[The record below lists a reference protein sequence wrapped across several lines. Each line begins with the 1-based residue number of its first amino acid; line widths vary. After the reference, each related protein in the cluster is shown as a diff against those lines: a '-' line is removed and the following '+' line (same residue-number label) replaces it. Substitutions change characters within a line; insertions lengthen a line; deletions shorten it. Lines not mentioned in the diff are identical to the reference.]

1 MDVKIHESWKNE
13 LQDEFNKP
21 YFKELFNFVES
32 EYKETTVFPNFKN
45 IFHAFDLCNFDNIK
59 VVIIGQDPYHGP
71 NQAHGL
77 CFSVPKG
84 VKKPPSL
91 QNIYKEI
98 LSDIGTPIPES
109 GNLERWAKQG
119 VFLPNAILTV
129 RANMPLSHQKKGWE
143 TFTDHVI
150 KTISDHK
157 SNVVFLL
164 WGAYAHKKEELID
177 QKKHLILKA
186 MHPSPLSAYRGFFG
200 CKHFSKTN
208 EYLKKNRLKEIKW

>member
-1 MDVKIHESWKNE
+1 MNVKIQESLK
-13 LQDEFNKP
+13 
-21 YFKELFNFVES
+21 KELSDFIKS
-32 EYKETTVFPNFKN
+32 EYKKITIYPERKN
-45 IFHAFDLCNFDNIK
+45 IFHAFDLCDFDDIK

-119 VFLPNAILTV
+119 VLLLNAILTV
-129 RANMPLSHQKKGWE
+129 RANEPLSHQKKGWE
-143 TFTDHVI
+143 NFTNDII
-150 KTISDHK
+150 KRISDEK

-164 WGAYAHKKEELID
+164 WGAYAQKKAKLID
-177 QKKHLILKA
+177 ENKHLILKSV
-186 MHPSPLSAYRGFFG
+186 HPSPLSAYRGFFR

-208 EYLKKNRLKEIKW
+208 KYLKKNGLNEIKW